1 LPAPASD
8 RYDITVQFSILPG
21 SALLQAA
28 FYGLAALIVI
38 ATGLLLKRA
47 AHHVGDSP
55 QQAASLQR
63 RYYSGA
69 SIWLVVVSAAAYS
82 GALVPRGGPPLPF
95 VILLVSI
102 LVLGVAVARSRVGDR
117 LARGLPLAVLVGF
130 QGFRFPLELAMHRA
144 HSEGLMPV
152 QMSYSGRNFDILTGL
167 TAIALAAALAGHP
180 VPRWIV
186 QIWNVLGLLLLA
198 NILAVAVA
206 STPLF
211 AYFGPDR
218 LNVFV
223 TWMPYTLLPAVM
235 VLAAWAGHLIIFRAL
250 SFRAA
255 STPDLR

>member
-1 LPAPASD
+1 M
-8 RYDITVQFSILPG
+8 QFSILPG

-55 QQAASLQR
+55 QQAAALQR
-63 RYYSGA
+63 RYYMAA

-82 GALVPRGGPPLPF
+82 GALVPRAGPPLPF

-102 LVLGVAVARSRVGDR
+102 LVLGLAIARSRIGDR

-144 HSEGLMPV
+144 HTEGLMPV
-152 QMSYSGRNFDILTGL
+152 QMSYSGQNFDILTGI
-167 TAIALAAALAGHP
+167 TAIALAVALAVRP
-180 VPRWIV
+180 LPRWV
-186 QIWNVLGLLLLA
+186 VGIWNVCGLLLLA
-198 NILAVAVA
+198 NILAVAIA
-206 STPLF
+206 STPVF

-223 TWMPYTLLPAVM
+223 MWMPYTLLPAVM

-250 SFRAA
+250 SSRAA